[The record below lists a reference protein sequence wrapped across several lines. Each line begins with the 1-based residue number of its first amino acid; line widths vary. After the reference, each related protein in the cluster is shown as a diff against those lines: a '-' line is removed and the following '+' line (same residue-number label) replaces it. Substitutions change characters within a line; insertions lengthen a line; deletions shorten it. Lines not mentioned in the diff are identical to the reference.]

1 MEGAAEPGAREGET
15 GAASAKE
22 PRESERD
29 DEHAAANAS
38 SSATRAAPVGA
49 TLHQRRRR
57 KRLPLNSS
65 LWALPLTMGVASL
78 LLAALTG
85 WVDTLVDDGR
95 LTLPSFVRARG
106 ADGAR
111 AILQTIAGASA
122 TALALVVTLTVTVLA
137 NAGSQFGQ
145 RLIRNFMRAVVPKVT
160 LGLFVSSTVFSLAVL
175 SRVET
180 VQDPFVPSLSTGV
193 AIVLAFASVVAL
205 LVYVHTVA
213 LDIQVPS
220 VVAGVAE
227 DLASAVDEY
236 ASAPVEEGWRGSE
249 EQRELEERLA
259 RDGRDVLASRSGYI
273 QHVDRAALV
282 TMARDADA
290 VVDLR
295 LRPGQFLIVGTPM
308 ATVWPPAA
316 AGALADEI
324 DHALLEG
331 PNRTIKQDLRFA
343 VDQMV
348 EVALRALSPAVN
360 DLFTGLQCIHW
371 LGDSL
376 LRLSRLEPPSPV
388 HRDERGRPRVLEPVL
403 AFEEVVDA
411 AFDPVRRAGRDHPA
425 VLEQILVTIGR
436 IAPYTVHER
445 NREVLMAEART
456 TLEEAPLAAFTG
468 KDRRALE
475 AAFDRTMRALRDDG
489 VQ

>member
-1 MEGAAEPGAREGET
+1 
-15 GAASAKE
+15 
-22 PRESERD
+22 
-29 DEHAAANAS
+29 
-38 SSATRAAPVGA
+38 V
-49 TLHQRRRR
+49 
-57 KRLPLNSS
+57 
-65 LWALPLTMGVASL
+65 L
-78 LLAALTG
+78 L
-85 WVDTLVDDGR
+85 
-95 LTLPSFVRARG
+95 
-106 ADGAR
+106 
-111 AILQTIAGASA
+111 
-122 TALALVVTLTVTVLA
+122 
-137 NAGSQFGQ
+137 
-145 RLIRNFMRAVVPKVT
+145 
-160 LGLFVSSTVFSLAVL
+160 
-175 SRVET
+175 
-180 VQDPFVPSLSTGV
+180 
-193 AIVLAFASVVAL
+193 FASVVAL

-249 EQRELEERLA
+249 EQRELQDRLS
-259 RDGRDVLASRSGYI
+259 RDGRDVLASRSGYL

-282 TMARDADA
+282 AMARDADA

-308 ATVWPPAA
+308 ATVWPSTAA
-316 AGALADEI
+316 EALADEI
-324 DHALLEG
+324 DRALLEG
-331 PNRTIKQDLRFA
+331 ANRTIKQDLRFA

-360 DLFTGLQCIHW
+360 DLFTGLQCVHW

-376 LRLSRLEPPSPV
+376 LRLSRLELPSPV

-403 AFEEVVDA
+403 TFEEVVDA
-411 AFDPVRRAGRDHPA
+411 AFDPVRRAGREHPA

-456 TLEEAPLAAFTG
+456 TLEEAPLAAFTD

-475 AAFDRTMRALRDDG
+475 AAFDRTMRALRDEG

>member
-1 MEGAAEPGAREGET
+1 M
-15 GAASAKE
+15 
-22 PRESERD
+22 
-29 DEHAAANAS
+29 
-38 SSATRAAPVGA
+38 
-49 TLHQRRRR
+49 
-57 KRLPLNSS
+57 
-65 LWALPLTMGVASL
+65 PLTMGVAAL
-78 LLAALTG
+78 LLASLTG
-85 WVDTLVDDGR
+85 WIDALADDGR
-95 LTLPSFVRARG
+95 IGLPSFVRTRSAE
-106 ADGAR
+106 GAR
-111 AILQTIAGASA
+111 AILQTIAAASS

-145 RLIRNFMRAVVPKVT
+145 RLIRNFMRAVVPKIT
-160 LGLFVSSTVFSLAVL
+160 LGLFVSSAVFSLAVL

-180 VQDPFVPSLSTGV
+180 VDDPFVPSLSTGV

-259 RDGRDVLASRSGYI
+259 RDGRDVLASRSGYL
-273 QHVDRAALV
+273 QYVDRPALV
-282 TMARDADA
+282 SMAEAADA
-290 VVDLR
+290 VVQLR

-308 ATVWPPAA
+308 ATVWPPGAA
-316 AGALADEI
+316 DALADEI
-324 DHALLEG
+324 DRALLEG
-331 PNRTIKQDLRFA
+331 PNRTIVQDLRFA

-360 DLFTGLQCIHW
+360 DLFTGLQCVHW
-371 LGDSL
+371 LGDAL
-376 LRLSRLEPPSPV
+376 LRLSRLEVPSPV
-388 HRDERGRPRVLEPVL
+388 HRDARGRPRVLEPIL
-403 AFEEVVDA
+403 TFGEVVDA
-411 AFDPVRRAGRDHPA
+411 AFDPIRRAGREHPA

-436 IAPYTVHER
+436 IAPSTVDAGH
-445 NREVLMAEART
+445 REVLMDEART
-456 TLEEAPLAAFTG
+456 TLEEAPLAAFTE

-475 AAFDRTMRALRDDG
+475 VAYDRTMRELRDG
-489 VQ
+489 GAG